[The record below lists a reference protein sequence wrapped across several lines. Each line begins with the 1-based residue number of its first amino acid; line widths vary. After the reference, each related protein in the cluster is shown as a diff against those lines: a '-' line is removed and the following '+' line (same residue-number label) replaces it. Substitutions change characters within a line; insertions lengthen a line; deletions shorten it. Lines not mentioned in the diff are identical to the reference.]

1 LTGLR
6 EKSIVARLF
15 EKARINYQFA
25 NKLVKKQAPSN
36 LTPTVVMALPIT
48 TFFVFLAGL
57 VGLVISSYYF
67 VGGSAA
73 LARFF
78 GMRPGVIGLTVVAF
92 GTSAP
97 EILVSADAAF
107 EGAPE
112 LGIGN
117 ALGSNIAN
125 IGLVLGAT
133 ALVAKLPVYRW
144 LFRLEIPLLTF
155 ATLLAGYMLFDH
167 HMSRAEGVILLVC
180 AILFPTVFLLDISK
194 QKADPVLDSCPSTLD
209 AHNIAAEIPD
219 ISLSKSLFWLIAG
232 LLALLFSARVLVASA
247 TGIAEFYE
255 ISPLV
260 IGVTIVAIGTS
271 LPELAASV
279 MSALRGQMEMAVG
292 NIVGSNILNIFA
304 VMSMP
309 GLILPHTL
317 EPEVFSRDVMTMGLL
332 TALLIALIYQ
342 QTHRS
347 SNRQGNLG
355 RGSGLAF
362 LGIYFTYTAVILV

>member
-1 LTGLR
+1 
-6 EKSIVARLF
+6 
-15 EKARINYQFA
+15 
-25 NKLVKKQAPSN
+25 
-36 LTPTVVMALPIT
+36 MAIPIT
-48 TFFVFLAGL
+48 TFLVFLAGL
-57 VGLVISSYYF
+57 AGLVISSYYF
-67 VGGSAA
+67 VGGSAS
-73 LARFF
+73 LARFL
-78 GMRPGVIGLTVVAF
+78 GMRPGIIGLTIVAF

-97 EILVSADAAF
+97 EILVSADAAL

-133 ALVAKLPVYRW
+133 AMVARLPVYRW

-155 ATLLAGYMLFDH
+155 ATLLAGYMLFDQ
-167 HMSRAEGVILLVC
+167 HMSRAEGFVLLGC
-180 AILFPTVFLLDISK
+180 AILFPAVFLLDLSK
-194 QKADPVLDSCPSTLD
+194 QEAAPDLDNCPNTLE
-209 AHNIAAEIPD
+209 AHNFEADIPD
-219 ISLSKSLFWLIAG
+219 ISLTKSLFWIVAG
-232 LLALLFSARVLVASA
+232 LLALLYSARILVAAA

-271 LPELAASV
+271 LPELAASI

-317 EPEVFSRDVMTMGLL
+317 EPEVFSRDVMAMGLL
-332 TALLIALIYQ
+332 TALLITLIYQ
-342 QTHRS
+342 QTHRRD
-347 SNRQGNLG
+347 NRQGSLDW
-355 RGSGLAF
+355 RAGLAF
-362 LGIYFTYTAVILV
+362 LAIYAGYTAVILV